1 MGYAENGGWSAVE
14 ASFWRRK
21 GNVERHETAELMV
34 SAGGK
39 GGTAECETAER
50 LELNEISD
58 GTFPGLA
65 TPYSRCGTEVV
76 AEGI

>member
-1 MGYAENGGWSAVE
+1 
-14 ASFWRRK
+14 
-21 GNVERHETAELMV
+21 MV

-50 LELNEISD
+50 LELNEISV

-65 TPYSRCGTEVV
+65 TPYPRCGTEVV
-76 AEGI
+76 AEGFR